1 MSVYIRRGFTRPG
14 ELSVATSIVPCMTSS
29 PNSPESAWVL
39 EATIRT
45 APAADSQWQK
55 QLDRLRQIASYDPE
69 TQTWHARLGALDLAG
84 VEMLQALFDAARVH
98 GTEACLTPVAVP
110 TYWDGPVFTRGLDVA
125 TLLEVQNDRSRPLGQ
140 LPLA

>member
-1 MSVYIRRGFTRPG
+1 M
-14 ELSVATSIVPCMTSS
+14 
-29 PNSPESAWVL
+29 L

-45 APAADSQWQK
+45 APAAHSQWQE

-98 GTEACLTPVAVP
+98 GTEVRLTPVAVP
-110 TYWDGPVFTRGLDVA
+110 AYWDGPFFTRSPDVA
-125 TLLEVQNDRSRPLGQ
+125 ALLEAQTDRGRPLGQ